1 MTRVLVPVAIVLLCV
16 AGRASGGMVD
26 PNDDDLLRIVDVHAV
41 PYDSARRLDVR
52 VQFNH
57 PPDLAGHDQFGT
69 QHEEFAFYIQNT
81 PYLTGDDVRFPED
94 RLDSFIFS
102 NGRVAGIENL
112 AVGSLVVLDRNRAG
126 IKAIIPTE
134 IDRSTVSFS
143 ATYDQLNLKNGRL
156 TYQLEAEV
164 NQGTTDVRIGTVVP
178 LPSAVWTAAPLLLL
192 LSTLGIGGHANAGR
206 RVL

>member
-1 MTRVLVPVAIVLLCV
+1 MRTAQSPNESLGWTEVRHPFHPLRGQRYPVLKTR
-16 AGRASGGMVD
+16 
-26 PNDDDLLRIVDVHAV
+26 
-41 PYDSARRLDVR
+41 
-52 VQFNH
+52 
-57 PPDLAGHDQFGT
+57 
-69 QHEEFAFYIQNT
+69 
-81 PYLTGDDVRFPED
+81 
-94 RLDSFIFS
+94 
-102 NGRVAGIENL
+102 RVAGIENL

-164 NQGTTDVRIGTVVP
+164 NQGTTDVRIGTVVR